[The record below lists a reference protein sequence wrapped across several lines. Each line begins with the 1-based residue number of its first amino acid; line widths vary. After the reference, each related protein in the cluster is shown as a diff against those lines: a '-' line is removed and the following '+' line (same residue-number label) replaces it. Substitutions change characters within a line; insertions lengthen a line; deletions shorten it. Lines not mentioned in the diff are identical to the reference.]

1 MLRTDGP
8 NPLTSHAYAKDFNE
22 VKEVGSLRSA
32 TRTADQTEAAIFCQD
47 HGPAVW
53 NRILRA
59 LAASRGLD
67 VADSARLFAL
77 DNLAAADAA
86 IGCSNDKAYWSVW
99 RPISAIREAATDGNP
114 ATDPDPTWLPL
125 FDPSTGQFRIAAR
138 HPRLP
143 RPGGSRLRQR
153 GLRADGTELLRH
165 RQRRL
170 QRLQQPDPHHEE
182 LRQLLRRARGGHQ
195 RAGLG
200 WDPLP
205 DGGRAGAAL
214 GAKVAR
220 WEQHNYFQ
228 PLH

>member
-1 MLRTDGP
+1 MVDGAVYDAVTLSTGATVPRGPQGGIRARFLVPQVEILRTDGP

-53 NRILRA
+53 NRVFRA

-67 VADSARLFAL
+67 VAEEVINARVWAGIHFRT
-77 DNLAAADAA
+77 AD
-86 IGCSNDKAYWSVW
+86 
-99 RPISAIREAATDGNP
+99 E
-114 ATDPDPTWLPL
+114 
-125 FDPSTGQFRIAAR
+125 Q
-138 HPRLP
+138 
-143 RPGGSRLRQR
+143 
-153 GLRADGTELLRH
+153 
-165 RQRRL
+165 
-170 QRLQQPDPHHEE
+170 
-182 LRQLLRRARGGHQ
+182 
-195 RAGLG
+195 
-200 WDPLP
+200 
-205 DGGRAGAAL
+205 GAAL